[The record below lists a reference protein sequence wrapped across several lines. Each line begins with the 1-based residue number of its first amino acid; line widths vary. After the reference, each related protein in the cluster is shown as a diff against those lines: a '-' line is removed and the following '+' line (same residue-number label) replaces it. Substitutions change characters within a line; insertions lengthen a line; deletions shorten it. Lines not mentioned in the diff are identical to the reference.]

1 MIRPGPLNLI
11 TDVPGLRV
19 GHATDEAART
29 GVTVA
34 LLPGGW
40 TAAADVRGG
49 GPGERDVSALGLENL
64 VGRAHAIVLSGGSVY
79 GLAAADGVTVALAQ
93 AGEGLRLNPADPL
106 VPITPAAILYDLGNG
121 GDKAWGLEP
130 PYRRLGMDA
139 VGAAAERFAL
149 GAVGA
154 GRGAMAGAR
163 PGGLGSASV
172 VLGDGLVVGGLAAV
186 NPLGSVF
193 MADGET
199 PWAWPFEMDGEFGG
213 QRPEGFAIDPE
224 PMPDLSRLGRRA
236 RPGANTTLGV
246 IAVSAALSGAECKR
260 IAIMA
265 HDGMA
270 RAIRPAHTPFDG
282 DIVFVAASG
291 DGALAGSRAV
301 EVARIGSAAADCL
314 ARAIARGAWEAA
326 RQAGGQTGGR
336 GPPSSP

>member
-11 TDVPGLRV
+11 TDVPSLKV
-19 GHATDEAART
+19 GHATDERVRT
-29 GVTVA
+29 GVTVL

-49 GPGERDVSALGLENL
+49 GPGERDISVLGLENL
-64 VGRAHAIVLSGGSVY
+64 VGQAHAIVLSGGSVY
-79 GLAAADGVTVALAQ
+79 GLAAADGATVALAR
-93 AGEGLRLNPADPL
+93 AGEGLRLNPADPF

-130 PYRRLGMDA
+130 PYRRLGIE
-139 VGAAAERFAL
+139 AAEAAGERFAL

-154 GRGAMAGAR
+154 GRGAMAGSR

-172 VLGDGLVVGGLAAV
+172 DLGGGLTVGALAAV

-199 PWAWPFEMDGEFGG
+199 PWAWPFEMAGEFGG
-213 QRPEGFAIDPE
+213 RQPESFAVDPD
-224 PMPDLSRLGRRA
+224 PMPDFSRLRSRA

-246 IAVSAALSGAECKR
+246 VAVSAMLSGAECKR

-282 DIVFVAASG
+282 DIVFVAAKG
-291 DGALAGSRAV
+291 DGALGANRSA

-326 RQAGGQTGGR
+326 GQAGGRAG
-336 GPPSSP
+336 PSSP